1 MADRSVKVV
10 VRADVNPLKSAMAD
24 GGKSIDGLAGKAS
37 GLGGKIK
44 SGLSYAPAA
53 ETQSLKAPA
62 LARAAWAP
70 PRTLQ
75 RSAAK
80 RPPYG

>member
-44 SGLSYAPAA
+44 SGLSYAAA
-53 ETQSLKAPA
+53 AGGVLSLG
-62 LARAAWAP
+62 AAIKS
-70 PRTLQ
+70 TFSL
-75 RSAAK
+75 
-80 RPPYG
+80 GLD